1 MNLSEISWDLEYAG
15 SWPAAVKAFVI
26 TILSMVL
33 VGLWYY
39 LDTSTQ
45 LELLTVEQG
54 KETELRSAFEQ
65 KQRKVANLDE
75 YKEQWLEIEKSFG
88 DLLRQLPNKTEVPE
102 LLVDVS
108 QTGLAS
114 GLEFELFKPGAES
127 LKDFYAELPI
137 EVKVVGNYSNFGSFV
152 SGLASLPRIV
162 TVHNI
167 KIVPNDAK
175 NAQVNKGDNFP
186 LIMSALVR
194 TYRYLDE
201 GEAATAAQ
209 ALAKPVPA
217 KKP

>member
-26 TILSMVL
+26 AMLSVVL

-45 LELLTVEQG
+45 LEQLTVEQG

-75 YKEQWLEIEKSFG
+75 YKEQLLEIEKSFG

-114 GLEFELFKPGAES
+114 GLEFGLFKPGAES
-127 LKDFYAELPI
+127 IKDFYAELPI
-137 EVKVVGNYSNFGSFV
+137 EVKVVGDYSNFGSFV

-175 NAQVNKGDNFP
+175 NAQAHKGDKFP
-186 LIMSALVR
+186 LTMGALVR

-201 GEAATAAQ
+201 GEAAAQ
-209 ALAKPVPA
+209 APAKPVPA

>member
-15 SWPAAVKAFVI
+15 SWPVAVKAFVVVM
-26 TILSMVL
+26 LSGVL

-39 LDTSTQ
+39 VDTASQ
-45 LELLTVEQG
+45 LEQLTAEQS
-54 KETELRSAFEQ
+54 KESELRSTFEL
-65 KQRKVANLDE
+65 KQRKAASLDE
-75 YKEQWLEIEKSFG
+75 YKEQLLEIEKSFG

-114 GLEFELFKPGAES
+114 GLEFELFKPGAEII
-127 LKDFYAELPI
+127 KDFYAELPI
-137 EVKVVGNYSNFGSFV
+137 EVKVVGDYSNFGNFV

-167 KIVPNDAK
+167 KIVPND
-175 NAQVNKGDNFP
+175 VKGAHAFTGEKFP
-186 LIMSALVR
+186 LAMSALVR

-201 GEAATAAQ
+201 GEAMVTATPK
-209 ALAKPVPA
+209 KPPA

>member
-15 SWPAAVKAFVI
+15 SWPTAVKACVI
-26 TILSMVL
+26 AMLSV
-33 VGLWYY
+33 VFGGLWYY
-39 LDTSTQ
+39 LDTSSQ
-45 LELLTVEQG
+45 LEQFTVAQG
-54 KETELRSAFEQ
+54 KEMELRSAFEQ

-75 YKEQWLEIEKSFG
+75 YREQLLEIEKSFG

-127 LKDFYAELPI
+127 IKDFYAELPI
-137 EVKVVGNYSNFGSFV
+137 EVKVVGTYSNFGGFV

-162 TVHNI
+162 TVQNI

-175 NAQVNKGDNFP
+175 NTQAHKGDKFP
-186 LIMSALVR
+186 LTMTALVR

-201 GEAATAAQ
+201 GEVAAET
-209 ALAKPVPA
+209 LAKPTPA

>member
-15 SWPAAVKAFVI
+15 SWPMAVKTIVI
-26 TILSMVL
+26 AMLCLVL
-33 VGLWYY
+33 VGFWYY
-39 LDTSTQ
+39 LDTSVQ
-45 LELLTVEQG
+45 LDQLTAEQG
-54 KETELRSAFEQ
+54 KEAELRVAFEQ
-65 KQRKVANLDE
+65 KQKKVANLDE
-75 YKEQWLEIEKSFG
+75 YKEQLLEIEKSFG

-127 LKDFYAELPI
+127 IKDFYAELPI
-137 EVKVVGNYSNFGSFV
+137 EVKVVGSFSEFGSFV

-167 KIVPNDAK
+167 KIVPNGVKDATSAK
-175 NAQVNKGDNFP
+175 NEKFP
-186 LIMSALVR
+186 LTMNALVR

-201 GEAATAAQ
+201 GEAAAQ
-209 ALAKPVPA
+209 VPA
-217 KKP
+217 QPIPNKKP